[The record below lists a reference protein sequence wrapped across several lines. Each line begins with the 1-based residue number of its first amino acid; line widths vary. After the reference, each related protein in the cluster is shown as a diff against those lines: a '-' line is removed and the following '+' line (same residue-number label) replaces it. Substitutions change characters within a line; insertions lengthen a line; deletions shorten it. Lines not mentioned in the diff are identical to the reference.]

1 MNKLSTFILVACMAG
16 AGVMTAQTTKTVHV
30 LEAGTLSTLLTEEE
44 KATVT
49 ELTVTGNIGAADFP
63 VMNALP
69 VIELVDLSGAS
80 VENDAIPAYAF
91 TNEDIS
97 YRTLR
102 EVIVPNTIKTIG
114 EWAFADYLQP
124 FFFTFPTDL
133 ETIEKAAFMQN
144 RNLNINRL
152 PEKLKTIGPFAFE
165 VAKVP
170 NEVIIPA
177 SVIEI
182 REEAFAECSGL
193 EKVTILSTNAVTIGT
208 TAFGGTGLKEITL
221 PATVTSIGN
230 YAFFECT
237 GLTAVYNGSETP
249 LNIHAD
255 VFLSTPLE
263 NVALYVP
270 ETSIEAYEAAAVWT
284 DFGTIEAIEN
294 ANAIAAVKN
303 ETPVYPYIANNILVI
318 RGLNTT
324 SALTITD
331 ISGRTLVYTAVNA
344 DTPVSLHGINKG
356 IYVIKVSNKTF
367 KIMING

>member
-1 MNKLSTFILVACMAG
+1 MNKLTFILVACMAS
-16 AGVMTAQTTKTVHV
+16 AGVMTAQVTKTVHV
-30 LEAGTLSTLLTEEE
+30 ETAGTLSTLLTEEE

-97 YRTLR
+97 NRTLR

-182 REEAFAECSGL
+182 GEVAFAECSGL

-208 TAFGGTGLKEITL
+208 TAFGGTGLKEVTL

-230 YAFFECT
+230 YAFFECA

-255 VFLSTPLE
+255 VFKEIALE

-294 ANAIAAVKN
+294 VTAIAPVKPG
-303 ETPVYPYIANNILVI
+303 TRLHPYIINNTLII
-318 RGLNTT
+318 NGLNKT
-324 SALTITD
+324 SALTIMD
-331 ISGRTLVYTAVNA
+331 ISGRTLLCTTVNA
-344 DTPVSLHGINKG
+344 DTPVPLNGINKG
-356 IYVIKVSNKTF
+356 IYIVNINNKTY
-367 KIMING
+367 KIIKN